1 MRLLKLQTILVATDL
16 TETSVGAMVSAARLA
31 NAASATLHVAHVASE
46 QDELNA
52 DADRRAEY
60 EQAIG
65 NAVDAA
71 KTTTAAQT
79 HLMFGEPPH
88 ALASLADKLGADV
101 LILGRRQRR
110 PKADS
115 DRPVGSMAY
124 ACVTRTLVPVLV
136 IVEPISIPL
145 RTALVAVDASEAARG
160 SLLMALSW
168 SSALRDR
175 SSTNARLTIFHVD
188 TGKDS
193 TEEASRRRQSAT
205 HDADVLQRNALR
217 WAGVTVERITIKDPD
232 PAAAISRHAIDSGA
246 ALVILGTRASADHG
260 LSVWGSISA
269 AVTRQLSIPVLL
281 VPPAIWRDHERDIDP
296 F

>member
-1 MRLLKLQTILVATDL
+1 MRLFKLQTILVATDL

-31 NAASATLHVAHVASE
+31 SAAGATLHVAHVASE
-46 QDELNA
+46 QNELNA

-88 ALASLADKLGADV
+88 ALASLADKLSADV
-101 LILGRRQRR
+101 LVLGRRERT

-115 DRPVGSMAY
+115 DRPVGSTAY

-145 RTALVAVDASEAARG
+145 RSALVAVDASVAARG

-175 SSTNARLTIFHVD
+175 SSTNGRLIIFHVD
-188 TGKDS
+188 TGNPA
-193 TEEASRRRQSAT
+193 TEDAARLRQSAA
-205 HDADVLQRNALR
+205 HDADVLQRNAPG

-232 PAAAISRHAIDSGA
+232 PAAAISRHAMDSGA

-260 LSVWGSISA
+260 LSAWGSVSA

>member
-88 ALASLADKLGADV
+88 ALASLADKLSADV
-101 LILGRRQRR
+101 LVLGRRERT

-115 DRPVGSMAY
+115 DRPVGSTAY

-145 RTALVAVDASEAARG
+145 RSALVAVDASVAARG

-175 SSTNARLTIFHVD
+175 SSTNGRLIIFHVD
-188 TGKDS
+188 TGNPA
-193 TEEASRRRQSAT
+193 TEDAARLRQSAA
-205 HDADVLQRNALR
+205 HDADVLQRNAPG

-232 PAAAISRHAIDSGA
+232 PAAAISRHAMDSGA

-260 LSVWGSISA
+260 LSAWGSVSA

>member
-1 MRLLKLQTILVATDL
+1 MRLFKLQTILVATDL

-31 NAASATLHVAHVASE
+31 SAAGATLHVAHVASE
-46 QDELNA
+46 QSELNA
-52 DADRRAEY
+52 DANRRAEY
-60 EQAIG
+60 EQAIR

-71 KTTTAAQT
+71 KTTTATQT

-88 ALASLADKLGADV
+88 ALASLADRLRADV
-101 LILGRRQRR
+101 LVLGRRKRT

-115 DRPVGSMAY
+115 DRPVGSTAY

-145 RTALVAVDASEAARG
+145 RTALVAVDASVAARG

-175 SSTNARLTIFHVD
+175 SSTNGRLIIFHVD
-188 TGKDS
+188 TGNPA
-193 TEEASRRRQSAT
+193 TEDAARLRQSAA
-205 HDADVLQRNALR
+205 HDADVLQRNAPG

-232 PAAAISRHAIDSGA
+232 PAAAISRHAMDSGA

-260 LSVWGSISA
+260 LSAWGSVSA